1 MKLPWQQAS
10 STKDGRPFW
19 TVFSGFALDS
29 LDIQI
34 YAFVLPVLLAVWG
47 LSPTEA
53 GLLAT
58 VTLVSSALGGW
69 IAGYLADRYGR
80 VRLMKFTILWFA
92 VATCLCGLTNSY
104 EQLIVAR
111 IFQGLGFGGE
121 LAVGALFLGEVASA
135 KYRARMVGMAQS
147 GWALGWA
154 AAVIFSIFVLSRYPA
169 ESGWRVLFVVGV
181 IPAIPVYIFRSKLKE
196 PEVFRTPT
204 SSPSW
209 KAIFSGAELGF
220 TLKGCLLA
228 IGVHGGYWAI
238 ATWWPT
244 MLLAERGLKLTSSG
258 PYLAA
263 LIAGSF
269 FGYAVGSYLGDKIG
283 RRITLVIFALSGI
296 VVVLT
301 FSQLAVSNKPF
312 IFLSLLLGFVATG
325 MYGIIGSILMEQ
337 YPTELRGAGL
347 GFCYNVGRGGAGFA
361 PAIIGSWVALLGVG
375 HAIALFVGCAYGLVL
390 LAAILLP
397 ETQGREL
404 ISRSGPDTD
413 SPHRSVPS

>member
-1 MKLPWQQAS
+1 MKLQWENAS

-19 TVFSGFALDS
+19 TAFSGYALDS

-34 YAFVLPVLLAVWG
+34 YAFVLPVLLTVWG

-58 VTLVSSALGGW
+58 VTLVSSAFGGW

-92 VATCLCGLTNSY
+92 IATCLCGLTNSY
-104 EQLIVAR
+104 EQLIAAR
-111 IFQGLGFGGE
+111 ILQGLGFGGE
-121 LAVGALFLGEVASA
+121 LAVGALFVGEVASA

-154 AAVIFSIFVLSRYPA
+154 AAVTLSIFVLSVYPP
-169 ESGWRVLFVVGV
+169 ESGWRILFFLGV
-181 IPAIPVYIFRSKLKE
+181 IPAVPVYIFRSKLKE
-196 PEVFRTPT
+196 PEVFRAP
-204 SSPSW
+204 SKSPSW
-209 KAIFSGAELGF
+209 KAIFSGVELGF
-220 TLKGCLLA
+220 TLKGSLLA
-228 IGVHGGYWAI
+228 AGIHSGYWAI

-258 PYLAA
+258 PFLAA

-269 FGYAVGSYLGDKIG
+269 VGYAVGSYLGDKIG
-283 RRITLVIFALSGI
+283 RRITLMIFALSGI
-296 VVVLT
+296 GVVLA
-301 FSQLAVSNKPF
+301 FPQLSVSNTPF
-312 IFLSLLLGFVATG
+312 MFLSLLLGFVATG
-325 MYGIIGSILMEQ
+325 MYGIIGSVLIEQ

-347 GFCYNVGRGGAGFA
+347 GFCYNFGRGVAGFA
-361 PAIIGSWVALLGVG
+361 PAIIGSGVALLGVG
-375 HAIALFVGCAYGLVL
+375 HAIALFVVGAYGLVL
-390 LAAILLP
+390 FAAILLP

-404 ISRSGPDTD
+404 LGIS
-413 SPHRSVPS
+413 